1 MNYSTLLPLPLA
13 RWQKTR
19 DTLHAYSR
27 ILGKIRQALSP
38 PQEHWW
44 HASLL
49 PSDGGLSTGPMPV
62 SGRND
67 DSRDSCSLTLDLNQ
81 HAVTIAGQESSQTIS
96 LASHSIH
103 SLTNAI
109 LQALNKRGIQP
120 AIDRSLFTDETPRS
134 YNPDHAQQ
142 YNQVLQ
148 TLAGI
153 WRGFQTEL
161 SGKTSPVQLWP
172 HHFDLSLVWFSGR
185 NVPGVDPND
194 VENAQE
200 QMAFGFSTGDEDI
213 SDPYIY
219 ITAYP
224 FPDGLTAAVLPEPAR
239 WHTSGWQGALI
250 PYNELA
256 QRSDAPDRLL
266 KILRAA
272 QRAGAERMQTE
283 TH

>member
-1 MNYSTLLPLPLA
+1 LNYSTLLPLPLA
-13 RWQKTR
+13 QWQETR

-49 PSDGGLSTGPMPV
+49 PSEGGLSTGPMPMDNG
-62 SGRND
+62 S
-67 DSRDSCSLTLDLNQ
+67 SSCSLTLDLDR
-81 HAVTIAGQESSQTIS
+81 HAVLIAGQESSQTILLTGQSVNS
-96 LASHSIH
+96 LAGSI
-103 SLTNAI
+103 LG
-109 LQALNKRGIQP
+109 ALDVWGVQP
-120 AIDRSLFTDETPRS
+120 AIDLSLFADETPLG
-134 YNPDHAQQ
+134 YNPDHAQR
-142 YNQVLQ
+142 YNQILQ
-148 TLAGI
+148 RLAEI
-153 WRGFQTEL
+153 WRGFQSEL
-161 SGKTSPVQLWP
+161 PGKVSPVQLWP

-185 NVPGVDPND
+185 TVPGVDPND

-200 QMAFGFSTGDEDI
+200 QMAFGFSTGDEGI

-224 FPDGLTAAVLPEPAR
+224 FPTGLTATPLPAPAC

-256 QRSDAPDRLL
+256 QRSDAVDRLRE
-266 KILRAA
+266 ILRAT
-272 QRAGAERMQTE
+272 QRAGAEIMQTE
-283 TH
+283 AS